1 MAQLHWKTL
10 VIAIKTLDKDLQKL
24 SQECDEYDGP
34 ELPDM
39 QELLLDYT
47 RAADDLK
54 AAYLETYTPNSNLP
68 EYSALVAGE

>member
-10 VIAIKTLDKDLQKL
+10 VIAIKALDKDLQKL
-24 SQECDEYDGP
+24 GQECDEYDGP

-39 QELLLDYT
+39 QGLLLDYT
-47 RAADDLK
+47 RAAADLK

-68 EYSALVAGE
+68 EYATLVARE